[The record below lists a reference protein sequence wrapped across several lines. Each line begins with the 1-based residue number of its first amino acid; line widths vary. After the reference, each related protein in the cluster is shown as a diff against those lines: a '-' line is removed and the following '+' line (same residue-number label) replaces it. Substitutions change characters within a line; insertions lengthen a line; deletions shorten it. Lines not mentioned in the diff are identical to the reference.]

1 MENTISVIG
10 GDLRIVNLVELL
22 ALDNYR
28 VFTYGLEKAEFSK
41 KASEN
46 IIKCKTLKEALE
58 KSKKL
63 IGPIPISFNDNIIK
77 MPFSDEK
84 VTIEDISKEL
94 SNHTFILG
102 KVSEK
107 IREELAVE
115 NKQTKIIDILDIE
128 EFTILNII
136 PTVEGAIQVAMQE
149 TKRTIHGS
157 NVLILGFGRIGKLLS
172 KSLNALG
179 VNVACE
185 ARKDTD
191 LAWINAYGY
200 KGIHLKNL
208 EQEIEKFD
216 IIFNTIPIEILNEHL
231 LKKVKKD
238 ALIIELA
245 SLPGGID
252 RDFAKQVGVKVVEA
266 LALPGKVAPLTVAEY
281 IKQTIYNIYNN

>member
-22 ALDNYR
+22 ALDNYK
-28 VFTYGLEKAEFSK
+28 VFTYGLEKAEYGK
-41 KASEN
+41 EASRN
-46 IIKCKTLKEALE
+46 VIKCKTLKESIE

-63 IGPIPISFNDNIIK
+63 IGPIPISFNNNIIK

-84 VTIEDISKEL
+84 LTIEDISKEL

-102 KVSEK
+102 KVSEE
-107 IREELAVE
+107 IRKELSLKDRNV
-115 NKQTKIIDILDIE
+115 NIIDILDIE
-128 EFTILNII
+128 EFTVLNII

-149 TKRTIHGS
+149 TKRTLHGS
-157 NVLILGFGRIGKLLS
+157 NTLILGFGRIGKLLS
-172 KSLNALG
+172 KSLIGLG

-185 ARKDTD
+185 ARKETD

-200 KGIHLKNL
+200 KGIHLKDL
-208 EQEIEKFD
+208 EQEIGKYD
-216 IIFNTIPIEILNEHL
+216 IIFNTIPTKILDGNL
-231 LKKVKKD
+231 LQKVKND

-252 RDFAKQVGVKVVEA
+252 REVANQYGIKVVEA

-281 IKQTIYNIYNN
+281 IKQTIYNIYND